1 MPDTPVQNQ
10 SISTNPTMKNHIY
23 RTSRV
28 ALAAIAAASLCLVIP
43 AKAAD
48 ENKTDAKAESKLSAG
63 DKRFVKKAYKGG
75 MEEVETAKM
84 AKDKAQSDAT
94 KEVADRRVTDHT
106 KANDR
111 LMEIAKEENLDL
123 SKVEAKAATIS
134 GDNFDKEYLTMLKKD
149 HEKTIAMF
157 EKEANDMKEGEDRDV
172 PKFAKDTLPT
182 LKEHLQM
189 VEDALAKVK

>member
-1 MPDTPVQNQ
+1 
-10 SISTNPTMKNHIY
+10 MKNHIY

-48 ENKTDAKAESKLSAG
+48 ENKTDAKTESKLSAG

-84 AKDKAQSDAT
+84 AKEKAKNDAT
-94 KEVADRRVTDHT
+94 KEVADRMVTDHT

-123 SKVEAKAATIS
+123 AKVEAKPATIS
-134 GDNFDKEYLTMLKKD
+134 GDDFDKEYLTMLKKD

-157 EKEANDMKEGEDRDV
+157 EKEANDTGAKEDSDV
-172 PKFAKDTLPT
+172 VKFAKETLPT

-189 VEDALAKVK
+189 VEEALAKAK